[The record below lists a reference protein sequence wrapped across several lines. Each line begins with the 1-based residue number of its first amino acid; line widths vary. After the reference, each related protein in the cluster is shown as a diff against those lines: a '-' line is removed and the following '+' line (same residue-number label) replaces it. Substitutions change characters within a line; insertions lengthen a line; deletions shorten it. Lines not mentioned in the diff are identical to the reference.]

1 MENGVSS
8 KRRNLLNSPLC
19 GVWEKERRR
28 KCVTFLLVN
37 HHRTT
42 ATTTITFTFKVFS
55 SSFLTFSSC
64 LFPLLRENTQISDD
78 DDDERGNVLAGYT
91 KFPFMKALVSF
102 SVLMIVKWQ
111 RCVQRVH
118 LISCCFL
125 LLLSYFT
132 WCTGKYSTCFWK
144 VFFERGKKRMILLI
158 MRKVCVQKS
167 SLFCYYYIPY
177 HFIPACYK
185 VA

>member
-1 MENGVSS
+1 MVYLPSVEIFWTVPCVVCGKRREEGSVLLSYLSTTTEPPPLPPSLSLLKFFRLPFLLSHLVSS
-8 KRRNLLNSPLC
+8 L
-19 GVWEKERRR
+19 
-28 KCVTFLLVN
+28 
-37 HHRTT
+37 
-42 ATTTITFTFKVFS
+42 FS
-55 SSFLTFSSC
+55 Q
-64 LFPLLRENTQISDD
+64 RAQISNDDD